1 MSALTEYWV
10 LKAWSQKWR
19 PLRLPVKYIKFV
31 FFSFTCV
38 PATSHWLL
46 MVDIPS
52 PLHVPGS
59 FEISRKATRH
69 EKGFVIFQVLLI
81 DKLLTD
87 KSCESQK
94 ADSDGTKIWNFFRQ
108 RFEFS
113 VPDTTRPKHLVLCQ
127 KYSRQER
134 ILESDNEPGRDKEQW
149 STAKTHYNF
158 FCSAPVL
165 LSISGAPEAQVLKV
179 PLSGFQTTLHIWSGY
194 R

>member
-1 MSALTEYWV
+1 MSALTEYWKGMKPEV
-10 LKAWSQKWR
+10 KAPK
-19 PLRLPVKYIKFV
+19 LPVKYIKFV
-31 FFSFTCV
+31 FFSSTCV

-108 RFEFS
+108 RFDFS

-127 KYSRQER
+127 KYLRQER
-134 ILESDNEPGRDKEQW
+134 ILESHNEPGRDKEQW

-179 PLSGFQTTLHIWSGY
+179 PLSGFQTT
-194 R
+194 